1 MATSASPSIVW
12 FRKDLRLEDNPA
24 FFNAVK
30 KGPVVPVFLWSP
42 NEEDYS
48 TGSASK
54 VWLYYSLL
62 SLKKQLESYG
72 LNLIIRKGESLKN
85 LLEITASISAKVVY
99 SNKRYEPSSIKKDQ
113 EVASKLKDI
122 GLEYKTFNGN
132 LIIDPEVVLNK
143 SNLPFKVFS
152 PFWKKC
158 LSVAEPSKPLP
169 IPNKIISIEKKI
181 KSLEIRDLNLRE
193 KEQWA
198 LKINNYWDFNNGFAQ
213 KKINSFLENN
223 FNGYCETRNF
233 PSIDGTSKL
242 SPYLH
247 YGQIS
252 PNQIFYELSKSGH
265 ENWKSSQFLAEIGWR
280 EFGYY
285 LMFHFPNTI
294 NEPLRNEFNKF
305 PWIKNDLLFESW
317 KKGITGYPLVDAG
330 MRELWETGWMHN
342 RVRMVVASFLVKHL
356 LIDWRKGADWFW
368 DTLVDADL
376 ASNTLGWQWSAGC
389 GADSAPYFR
398 IFNPTTQAEKFDS
411 DGNYIR
417 RWIPELKDFKTP
429 NIFQPYKYKNELFFN
444 TSYPDPIVDHSES
457 RKRALLAYDE
467 IRK

>member
-62 SLKKQLESYG
+62 SLKKQLKSYG
-72 LNLIIRKGESLKN
+72 LNLIIRKGDSLKN
-85 LLEITASISAKVVY
+85 LLEITALISAKVVY

-113 EVASKLKDI
+113 EIASKLKDI

-193 KEQWA
+193 KDQWA
-198 LKINNYWDFNNGFAQ
+198 LKINNYWDFNYGFAQ
-213 KKINSFLENN
+213 KKFNSFLENN
-223 FNGYCETRNF
+223 FNDYCETRNF

-252 PNQIFYELSKSGH
+252 PNQIFYELSKSVH
-265 ENWKSSQFLAEIGWR
+265 KNWKGSQFLAEIGWR

-305 PWIKNDLLFESW
+305 PWIKNDLLLESW

-376 ASNTLGWQWSAGC
+376 ASNSLGWQWSAGC

-398 IFNPTTQAEKFDS
+398 IFNPTTQAEKFDC

-417 RWIPELKDFKTP
+417 RWIPELKDFKAP
-429 NIFQPYKYKNELFFN
+429 NIFQPHKYKNELFFN

-457 RKRALLAYDE
+457 RKRALLAYGE
-467 IRK
+467 IKK